1 MNIAKVLMIISNLSD
16 GACETK
22 DVIVESEAMIRK
34 LAELLVC
41 KV

>member
-1 MNIAKVLMIISNLSD
+1 MLLSNLCD

-22 DVIVESEAMIRK
+22 DVIAENEAVLWK

-41 KV
+41 AIIIYVAN

>member
-1 MNIAKVLMIISNLSD
+1 MLLSNLSD

-22 DVIVESEAMIRK
+22 DVIAENEAVLQK

-41 KV
+41 VLTTYVAN